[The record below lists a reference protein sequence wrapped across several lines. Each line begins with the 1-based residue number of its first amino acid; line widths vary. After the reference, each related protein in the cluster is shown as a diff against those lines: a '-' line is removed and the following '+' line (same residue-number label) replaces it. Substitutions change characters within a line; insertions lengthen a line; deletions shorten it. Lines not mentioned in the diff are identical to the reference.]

1 MNKESIVRAWKD
13 PAYRASLS
21 PEQRAE
27 LPEHPSG
34 VTELDEGTLGQ
45 AVGGGGLDPVVIG
58 NIRVIRLSAVDACP
72 SLFCP
77 FWERDIR
84 INPQQFAVRF

>member
-1 MNKESIVRAWKD
+1 MNRESIIRAWKD

-21 PEQRAE
+21 SEQRAE

-34 VTELDEGTLGQ
+34 VVELDDTTLGE
-45 AVGGGGLDPVVIG
+45 AVGGAVLGIAR
-58 NIRVIRLSAVDACP
+58 IRIINPSAVDGCP
-72 SLFCP
+72 SVFCP

-84 INPQQFAVRF
+84 INPQVAVRF

>member
-1 MNKESIVRAWKD
+1 MNRESIIRAWKD

-21 PEQRAE
+21 SEQRAE

-34 VTELDEGTLGQ
+34 VVELDDTTLGE
-45 AVGGGGLDPVVIG
+45 AVGGGLDPAVIG
-58 NIRVIRLSAVDACP
+58 RIRINNPSWVDGCP
-72 SLFCP
+72 TRICA

-84 INPQQFAVRF
+84 INPQVAVRF